1 MMGIFFMP
9 QLHRTTIES
18 TIEGKTKNV
27 YISQL
32 KKNAGIDVRLKKLTE
47 NCEKWRM

>member
-1 MMGIFFMP
+1 MIIRYDRDFFMP

-32 KKNAGIDVRLKKLTE
+32 KTTQE
-47 NCEKWRM
+47 